1 MKGHA
6 SYIDDKTLVS
16 RIKAGDSR
24 CFRIL
29 YEKYVSDLYYF
40 IFQYLKSADI
50 TDDIVQDTFVRL
62 WLHRERLDE
71 TLSVR
76 SYLFTISYRQ
86 MLKELKR
93 QFKNPLMHDYL
104 EFMDSL
110 AVEDRNAY
118 DYDIYVKALSIAKEN
133 LSPRQK
139 EIWQMSRED
148 GLSSAEIASIL
159 SISDQVVRN
168 QLSSSLRKIREFL
181 LKMK

>member
-29 YEKYVSDLYYF
+29 YEKYVSDLYHF

-86 MLKELKR
+86 I
-93 QFKNPLMHDYL
+93 KNPLMHDYL